1 MACFH
6 PIDAWQSRWKKDN
19 GKSSVLF
26 SVPSNPLNFEAI
38 KVGCGQCV
46 GCRLERSKKWAMRC
60 VHEASLYEDNCFI
73 TLTYNDEHL
82 PDDGSLNIRHFQKF
96 MKRLRKKF
104 SGSTIRFFHCGE
116 YGDRY
121 GRPHYHAC
129 LFNFDFPD
137 KEIFKV
143 TPSGE
148 KLYTSQILSDLWPF
162 GFSTV
167 GSLTF
172 ASAAY
177 VARYIMKKV
186 NGDLADDHYF
196 DPSTGVYLQPEYIT
210 MSRRPGIGHSWY
222 KKFETDVFPSD
233 SVIVNGAECKPPRYY
248 DTLYEI
254 SNPEGFEFI
263 KNARKA
269 AALLNVDNSTP
280 DRLHHREIVAKA
292 RLQTLKRD
300 GVD

>member
-6 PIDAWQSRWKKDN
+6 PIDAWQSLFKKEN

-26 SVPSNPLNFEAI
+26 SAPVSNFSNFEAV
-38 KVGCGQCV
+38 KLPCGQCV

-60 VHEASLYEDNCFI
+60 MHEASLYDDNCFI
-73 TLTYNDEHL
+73 TLTYNDANL
-82 PDDGSLNIRHFQKF
+82 PDDRSLNVRHFQLF
-96 MKRLRKKF
+96 MKRLRKRFGK
-104 SGSTIRFFHCGE
+104 GIRFFHCGE
-116 YGDRY
+116 YGERF

-129 LFNFDFPD
+129 IFNFDFPD

-148 KLYTSQILSDLWPF
+148 LLYTSKALDELWGF
-162 GFSTV
+162 GFCTV

-177 VARYIMKKV
+177 VSRYIMKKI
-186 NGDLADDHYF
+186 NGDRADEHYF
-196 DPSTGVYLQPEYIT
+196 DPYTGVFLKPEYIT
-210 MSRRPGIGHSWY
+210 MSRRPGIGYSWFE
-222 KKFETDVFPSD
+222 KFSSDVFPSD
-233 SVIVNGAECKPPRYY
+233 EVIVNAASCKPPRYY
-248 DTLYEI
+248 DSLYEI
-254 SNPEGFEFI
+254 SNPTGFEFI

-269 AALLNVDNSTP
+269 EALLHLDNSTP
-280 DRLHHREIVAKA
+280 DRLRHREIVAKA